1 MNCLGKVFSRIYDM
15 SKKYIKIILI
25 TSLLAILINVG
36 EIIRPRIIESV
47 IDDFLSKSIFDNGK
61 MTVITLGYIYIG
73 IVIFQYMLDLLVT
86 VLTGIIGDNIVYEI
100 RNKIFRFA
108 QKANIS
114 FHDKTSSGKLYVR
127 IINDAEDILYLFT
140 DVFSTFLKDV
150 VLIIAILGVMIYLSL
165 KLSLMVFVIFP
176 FLILIIAVFMKIL
189 NKIYDKTKLIRTNL
203 NSFFAESIYGIKLI
217 KIFNIQEEKL
227 DECKQYTSDFKKTKF
242 PASIIYALIPGIM
255 IILENIG
262 ISIVFCACMSNI
274 FGINLEIGMM
284 YVFITYLKSLFSP
297 IERIIENIEVLEDAV
312 TSINKIYEILDQEDV
327 IEDFEK
333 GNKLENVKGKIEFKN
348 VWFAY
353 EKENWILKDISFVIN
368 PGETIALVGKTG
380 SGKTTITN
388 LINRFYDIQ
397 KGEILLDG
405 VNIKDINKKELR
417 TRIGTILQDPFIFAK
432 SIKDNIKLNREISDE
447 KINEAIKNA
456 SAEEFINSLPNG
468 LEEISKERG
477 NSYSVGQKQLLAF
490 SRIFAL
496 NPDIFILDE
505 ATANIDTYTE
515 SLIQKSINTLSAQ
528 KTAIF
533 IAHRLSTIVNVDKI
547 IVLNQGKIIEQ
558 GNHKELLN
566 TGGYYSK
573 LYNAYYESLGNA

>member
-1 MNCLGKVFSRIYDM
+1 MSCLGKVFCRIYDI
-15 SKKYIKIILI
+15 SRKYIKLIII
-25 TSLLAILINVG
+25 TSFLAILINAG
-36 EIIRPRIIESV
+36 EIIRPRIVESV
-47 IDDFLSKSIFDNGK
+47 IDDFLSKNIFDNGK
-61 MTVITLGYIYIG
+61 ITVITLGYIYIG
-73 IVIFQYMLDLLVT
+73 IVIFQYTLDLLVT
-86 VLTGIIGDNIVYEI
+86 VLTGIIGDNIVYEM
-100 RNKIFRFA
+100 RNKLFKFA

-150 VLIIAILGVMIYLSL
+150 VLIIAILGVMIYMSL

-189 NKIYDKTKLIRTNL
+189 NKIYDKTKVIRTNL

-227 DECKQYTSDFKKTKF
+227 EECKKYTSDFKKTKF
-242 PASIIYALIPGIM
+242 PASIIYALIPGVM

-262 ISIVFCACMSNI
+262 ISIVFCGCMNNI

-297 IERIIENIEVLEDAV
+297 IERIIENVEVLEDAV
-312 TSINKIYEILDQEDV
+312 TSINKIYEILDQEAA

-333 GNKLENVKGKIEFKN
+333 GKKLENIKGKIEFKN

-353 EKENWILKDISFVIN
+353 DKENWILKDISFVIN

-417 TRIGTILQDPFIFAK
+417 TKIGTILQDPFIFAK
-432 SIKDNIKLNREISDE
+432 SIKDNIKLNREISDD

-515 SLIQKSINTLSAQ
+515 SLIQKSIDVLSAQ

-547 IVLNQGKIIEQ
+547 IVLNNGKIVEQ
-558 GNHKELLN
+558 GNHKELVN

-573 LYNAYYESLGNA
+573 LYNAYYESLM